1 MQESD
6 SIGSGADRSAR
17 SAAPGYFSQ
26 RGRKVQ
32 KMRGMLEI
40 ANGRELARIEKQR
53 LAELERWSTEKLFNE
68 AEVEDLRFVSRSLTW
83 WVVGT

>member
-1 MQESD
+1 
-6 SIGSGADRSAR
+6 
-17 SAAPGYFSQ
+17 
-26 RGRKVQ
+26 
-32 KMRGMLEI
+32 MRGMLEI